1 MKTGPISYEQ
11 GPVRLPME
19 GKAWPKELKPVRLFC
34 SPWMVS
40 ASDSE
45 TSQIF
50 PQWVWGLALLTRV
63 AMWHLGY
70 PYPAATLG
78 HGEMVFEWAGGHHW
92 PERAV
97 PPLGFLELPL
107 MMRHARTSDGDQRRG
122 NWGWKGSG
130 LELVL
135 WNLSVLITDL
145 EIIHGIS
152 GAGINCQLVCYGWT
166 VWDEN
171 DHKLWASRSTM

>member
-1 MKTGPISYEQ
+1 MRVP
-11 GPVRLPME
+11 RE
-19 GKAWPKELKPVRLFC
+19 GKAWPKELKPTCLFC

-40 ASDSE
+40 APDSE

-50 PQWVWGLALLTRV
+50 PQWVWGLAPLTRV
-63 AMWHLGY
+63 GTSHLGY
-70 PYPAATLG
+70 PYSAATLG

-92 PERAV
+92 PERAA
-97 PPLGFLELPL
+97 PPRGFLEPPL
-107 MMRHARTSDGDQRRG
+107 MMRRVRAWDRDQRRG
-122 NWGWKGSG
+122 NWGWRGSN

-135 WNLSVLITDL
+135 RNLSVLITDL

-152 GAGINCQLVCYGWT
+152 GAGITCQLVCYGWT

-171 DHKLWASRSTM
+171 DYKLWASRRAVQG